1 MGVRAL
7 VADERSELAAFL
19 RTLERAEWDA
29 PSLCEGWRV
38 RDVVAHLLYDTM
50 SVPRYAIETM
60 RAGFSTRRMNDR
72 AVQRVADV
80 DPDHLVDSLAA
91 SAQGGLVATVAPR
104 IALADVVVHHQDIR
118 RPLNRPRS
126 IPAARL
132 LAVLDHPDPFASPRS
147 RTRGLR
153 FIATDIEWT
162 RGHGP
167 EIHGPAEAI
176 MMAIS
181 GRPVALEELTGRGVD
196 QLRRRITANR

>member
-7 VADERSELAAFL
+7 VGDERSDLGALL
-19 RTLERAEWDA
+19 RSLKRAEWDT

-50 SVPRYAIETM
+50 SVPRYAVQAA
-60 RAGFSTRRMNDR
+60 RSGFSPRRMNDR
-72 AVQRVADV
+72 AVERFSRL
-80 DPDHLVDSLAA
+80 DPEDLVDAFARSVH
-91 SAQGGLVATVAPR
+91 GGLIATITPG

-126 IPAARL
+126 IPTARL

-153 FIATDIEWT
+153 FVATDIDWT
-162 RGHGP
+162 RGDGP
-167 EIHGPAEAI
+167 EVEGTAEAI
-176 MMAIS
+176 MMAIA
-181 GRPVALEELTGRGVD
+181 GRAIALDDLTGPGLD
-196 QLRRRITANR
+196 QLQHRIVASR